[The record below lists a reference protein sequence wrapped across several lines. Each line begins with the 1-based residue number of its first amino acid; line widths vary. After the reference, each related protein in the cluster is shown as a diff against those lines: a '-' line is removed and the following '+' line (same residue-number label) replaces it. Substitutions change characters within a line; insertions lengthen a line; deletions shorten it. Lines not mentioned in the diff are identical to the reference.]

1 MFQFLTSNFLGG
13 GHQKIAIANVVISL
27 FANALTLI
35 KPTSGTFSGKQA
47 AGVYIHCVT
56 GAIYFT
62 FDGTD
67 PATDGSTG
75 HPLNIGDSMTL
86 YDWDNVKRLKF
97 IRQGAVSGD
106 IIVTPLFTAVGVV
119 VADLP

>member
-47 AGVYIHCVT
+47 TGVYISCVT
-56 GAIYFT
+56 GAIFYT
-62 FDGTD
+62 FDGTA

-75 HPLNIGDSMTL
+75 HPLEIGDNMTVFG
-86 YDWDNVKRLKF
+86 WDNVKRLQF
-97 IRQGAVSGD
+97 IRQGAVSGA
-106 IIVTPLFTAVGVV
+106 IIVTPLFSAVGVV

>member
-47 AGVYIHCVT
+47 TGAFISCVT
-56 GAIYFT
+56 SDIFYT

-75 HPLNIGDSMTL
+75 HPLEVGGTVTIL
-86 YDWDNVKRLKF
+86 DWDNVKRLKF
-97 IRQGAVSGD
+97 IRQGAVSGA
-106 IIVTPLFTAVGVV
+106 IVVTPLFSPVGVV